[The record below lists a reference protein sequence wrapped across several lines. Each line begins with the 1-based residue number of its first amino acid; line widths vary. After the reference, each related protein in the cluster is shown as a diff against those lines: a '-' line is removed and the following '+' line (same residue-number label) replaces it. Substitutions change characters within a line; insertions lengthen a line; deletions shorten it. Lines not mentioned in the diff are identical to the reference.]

1 MPNGKFDPLTVLLF
15 VGVFLSSGGLVL
27 AYHFYPEMSP
37 LVRGYI
43 DSIAAA
49 FAISFF
55 TRVGYHFVV
64 PGQPSGS
71 AVPQIPAPPGTSAAS
86 MGPGMGPPIDVTRSV
101 PKPPVIPKP

>member
-64 PGQPSGS
+64 PGQPTAPGGSPTAGGNVVASPNPAGS
-71 AVPQIPAPPGTSAAS
+71 AAVPSA
-86 MGPGMGPPIDVTRSV
+86 TK
-101 PKPPVIPKP
+101 KP

>member
-64 PGQPSGS
+64 PGQPAAPGASPPPGGNVVATPNPAGAFSPVAPS
-71 AVPQIPAPPGTSAAS
+71 AVK
-86 MGPGMGPPIDVTRSV
+86 
-101 PKPPVIPKP
+101 KP